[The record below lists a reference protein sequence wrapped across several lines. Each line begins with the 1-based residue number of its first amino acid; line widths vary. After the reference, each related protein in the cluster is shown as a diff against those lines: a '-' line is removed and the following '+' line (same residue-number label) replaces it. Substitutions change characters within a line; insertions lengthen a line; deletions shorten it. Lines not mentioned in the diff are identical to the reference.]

1 MISPDA
7 SLRPAHDADLA
18 CVRPVVHD
26 ARAHSVTR
34 LGQQPAP
41 MRDDDA
47 RRLASGR
54 LRVAEIQGQTS
65 EPGAQADPLWSDWV
79 LEDSE
84 GALGTQC
91 LAFAEGQARLRSLSA
106 KHLYTNAPTT
116 ETIAFHQ
123 RRGFTETHRGKADG
137 FDRVYMAKPVT

>member
-54 LRVAEIQGQTS
+54 LLVAEIQGQTS
-65 EPGAQADPLWSDWV
+65 EPGVQADPLWSDWV
-79 LEDSE
+79 LEDSK
-84 GALGTQC
+84 GALGRQC
-91 LAFAEGQARLRSLSA
+91 LAFAEGQARLRGLSA
-106 KHLYTNAPTT
+106 KHLYTNAPMT
-116 ETIAFHQ
+116 ETSAFNQ
-123 RRGFTETHRGKADG
+123 RRSFTETHRGKADG

>member
-18 CVRPVVHD
+18 GVRPVVHD

-65 EPGAQADPLWSDWV
+65 EPRAQADPLWSDWV

-84 GALGTQC
+84 GALGRQC
-91 LAFAEGQARLRSLSA
+91 LAFAESQARLRGLSA
-106 KHLYTNAPTT
+106 KHLYTNAPMT
-116 ETIAFHQ
+116 ETSAFNQ
-123 RRGFTETHRGKADG
+123 RRSFTETHRGKADG